1 MNLKDARVSRWR
13 KNGKRRVGKRCRERE
28 RERER
33 ERKRK
38 RKRSVRASGERERK
52 RKKEK
57 TEVIGT
63 QLDLEWYLESRLGRG
78 PG

>member
-1 MNLKDARVSRWR
+1 MVAAEESEREKEWV
-13 KNGKRRVGKRCRERE
+13 RERE
-28 RERER
+28 KGRERGR
-33 ERKRK
+33 ER
-38 RKRSVRASGERERK
+38 
-52 RKKEK
+52 EK